1 MAISKGLYAAPQ
13 GLEELMPEG
22 APDIEIEIEDPESV
36 SIGMDD
42 IEIDLKPQKETADTF
57 DANLAEYMDDKDLAM
72 LSSEL
77 IDDFDKDTQD
87 RRDWIKTYVEGLK
100 LLGLKYEERTE
111 PWQGA
116 CGVFHPMLT
125 ESVVRFQS
133 EGISETFPAMGPV
146 KTKIIGKDTPEAE
159 DSAARVQED
168 MNYQLTEVMVEYRP
182 EHEKMLWNLP
192 LAGSAFKKVYYD
204 PSKGRQAAVFIPAE
218 DIVVPYGATSLETA
232 ERVTHVMRKTENEI
246 LRLQNAGF
254 YADVELGEPGYELD
268 DIEKQKAEENG
279 MSATQDDRY
288 RILEM
293 HVDLDLP
300 GFEHTNK
307 KGKPTGIAL
316 PYVVTLEKQTGTV
329 LAIRRNWYEDDELQ
343 LKRQHFVHYQYIPG
357 FGFYGY
363 GLIHLIGGY
372 AKSATMLIRQ
382 LVDAG
387 TLSNLPGGLKS
398 RGLRIKGDDTP
409 IQPGE
414 FRDVDVPS
422 GSIRDNILPL
432 PYKEPSQV
440 LFALF
445 QNIVEEGR
453 AFASSGD
460 MNVSDM
466 SAQAP
471 VGTTLALLERTLK
484 VMGAVQAR
492 MHFTMKQEFKLLKV
506 IIADY
511 APEDYDYEPVE
522 GSRAARKSDYEQVD
536 VIPVSDPNAATM
548 AQKIVQY
555 QAVMQL
561 AQQAPQLY
569 DLALLHRQMIEV
581 LGVKNANKLVKT
593 EDDAIP
599 VDPVSENQAL
609 LTMKPVKAF
618 MEQNHQAHIAVHMSA
633 IQDPKIQQLMAMNP
647 MAQQIM
653 AAAMAHINEHIAFEY
668 RKQVEMTMGITLPS
682 EDQNKQVAPELADKI
697 AVMAAQASTQLL
709 QQNQQEAQQQKAQQQ
724 MQDPIVQM
732 QMQELQIK
740 QGELQ
745 LKQQKQQIDAAAK
758 ADQIRVEEA
767 RIAAQK
773 EIAAMQVAATAA
785 AAKDKAT
792 RQSEIEG
799 ARMGIDVAKHRAQ
812 MAVQQA
818 AQRAAQNTGQK
829 SQQPPKKEKD

>member
-1 MAISKGLYAAPQ
+1 
-13 GLEELMPEG
+13 
-22 APDIEIEIEDPESV
+22 
-36 SIGMDD
+36 
-42 IEIDLKPQKETADTF
+42 
-57 DANLAEYMDDKDLAM
+57 
-72 LSSEL
+72 
-77 IDDFDKDTQD
+77 
-87 RRDWIKTYVEGLK
+87 
-100 LLGLKYEERTE
+100 
-111 PWQGA
+111 
-116 CGVFHPMLT
+116 
-125 ESVVRFQS
+125 
-133 EGISETFPAMGPV
+133 
-146 KTKIIGKDTPEAE
+146 
-159 DSAARVQED
+159 
-168 MNYQLTEVMVEYRP
+168 
-182 EHEKMLWNLP
+182 
-192 LAGSAFKKVYYD
+192 
-204 PSKGRQAAVFIPAE
+204 
-218 DIVVPYGATSLETA
+218 
-232 ERVTHVMRKTENEI
+232 
-246 LRLQNAGF
+246 
-254 YADVELGEPGYELD
+254 
-268 DIEKQKAEENG
+268 
-279 MSATQDDRY
+279 
-288 RILEM
+288 
-293 HVDLDLP
+293 
-300 GFEHTNK
+300 
-307 KGKPTGIAL
+307 
-316 PYVVTLEKQTGTV
+316 
-329 LAIRRNWYEDDELQ
+329 
-343 LKRQHFVHYQYIPG
+343 
-357 FGFYGY
+357 
-363 GLIHLIGGY
+363 
-372 AKSATMLIRQ
+372 
-382 LVDAG
+382 
-387 TLSNLPGGLKS
+387 
-398 RGLRIKGDDTP
+398 
-409 IQPGE
+409 
-414 FRDVDVPS
+414 
-422 GSIRDNILPL
+422 
-432 PYKEPSQV
+432 
-440 LFALF
+440 LF

-618 MEQNHQAHIAVHMSA
+618 IEQNHQAHIAVHMSA

-724 MQDPIVQM
+724 IQDPIVQM

>member
-1 MAISKGLYAAPQ
+1 
-13 GLEELMPEG
+13 
-22 APDIEIEIEDPESV
+22 
-36 SIGMDD
+36 
-42 IEIDLKPQKETADTF
+42 
-57 DANLAEYMDDKDLAM
+57 
-72 LSSEL
+72 
-77 IDDFDKDTQD
+77 
-87 RRDWIKTYVEGLK
+87 
-100 LLGLKYEERTE
+100 
-111 PWQGA
+111 
-116 CGVFHPMLT
+116 
-125 ESVVRFQS
+125 
-133 EGISETFPAMGPV
+133 
-146 KTKIIGKDTPEAE
+146 
-159 DSAARVQED
+159 
-168 MNYQLTEVMVEYRP
+168 
-182 EHEKMLWNLP
+182 
-192 LAGSAFKKVYYD
+192 
-204 PSKGRQAAVFIPAE
+204 
-218 DIVVPYGATSLETA
+218 
-232 ERVTHVMRKTENEI
+232 
-246 LRLQNAGF
+246 
-254 YADVELGEPGYELD
+254 
-268 DIEKQKAEENG
+268 
-279 MSATQDDRY
+279 
-288 RILEM
+288 
-293 HVDLDLP
+293 
-300 GFEHTNK
+300 
-307 KGKPTGIAL
+307 
-316 PYVVTLEKQTGTV
+316 
-329 LAIRRNWYEDDELQ
+329 
-343 LKRQHFVHYQYIPG
+343 
-357 FGFYGY
+357 
-363 GLIHLIGGY
+363 
-372 AKSATMLIRQ
+372 
-382 LVDAG
+382 
-387 TLSNLPGGLKS
+387 
-398 RGLRIKGDDTP
+398 
-409 IQPGE
+409 
-414 FRDVDVPS
+414 
-422 GSIRDNILPL
+422 
-432 PYKEPSQV
+432 
-440 LFALF
+440 
-445 QNIVEEGR
+445 
-453 AFASSGD
+453 
-460 MNVSDM
+460 M

-511 APEDYDYEPVE
+511 APEDYDYEPEE
-522 GSRAARKSDYEQVD
+522 GSRAARKSDYEKVD

-569 DLALLHRQMIEV
+569 DLSLLHRQMIEV

-618 MEQNHQAHIAVHMSA
+618 MEQNHQAHIAVHMAA

-653 AAAMAHINEHIAFEY
+653 ASAMAHINEHIAFEY
-668 RKQVEMTMGITLPS
+668 RKQVEITMGITLPS
-682 EDQNKQVAPELADKI
+682 EEQNKQVAPELADKI

-785 AAKDKAT
+785 AAKDKAN

-799 ARMGIDVAKHRAQ
+799 ARMGIDVAKHKAQ

-818 AQRAAQNTGQK
+818 AHRAAQNTGQK